1 MKFVMSFCTYIM
13 NSRTKNP
20 FCKVLSI
27 NANTTIQSTFT
38 TIQIGVVA
46 IAAKVF
52 QNRSRKLGDGDIT
65 FTDNANTKT
74 KIEIIIFKGINT
86 IFFNMGFRLSS
97 SLSHDKIFIFSN
109 SSNTNSQIGIR
120 FIIIFYNIV
129 SLNYVCYNNSIISD
143 FSNTSAIAICPLCK
157 VLYIR
162 LYYII
167 VS

>member
-13 NSRTKNP
+13 NNRTKNP

-27 NANTTIQSTFT
+27 NANTTIQSTLT

-46 IAAKVF
+46 ITAIIF

-65 FTDNANTKT
+65 FTDNTNTKT

-97 SLSHDKIFIFSN
+97 SLSHDKISIFSN

-120 FIIIFYNIV
+120 FIIILYNIV
-129 SLNYVCYNNSIISD
+129 SLNYICYNNFQQYLQNFYMPI
-143 FSNTSAIAICPLCK
+143 L
-157 VLYIR
+157 
-162 LYYII
+162 
-167 VS
+167 